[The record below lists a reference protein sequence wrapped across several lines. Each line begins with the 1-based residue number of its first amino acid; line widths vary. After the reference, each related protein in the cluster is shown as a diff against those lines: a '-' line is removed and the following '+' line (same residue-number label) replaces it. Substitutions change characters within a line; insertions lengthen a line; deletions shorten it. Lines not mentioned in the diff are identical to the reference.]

1 MATAPKP
8 LKLVFKVLPIL
19 LLLADSLIRAGRMAD
34 KSRLLMSAAL
44 LFSAIGDVA
53 GSLVTM
59 GIFFSISHCFYIV
72 AYSRYFSL
80 KTSKQW
86 ICITILLVMVGALL
100 FLTLP
105 RLLSGGADTKILIA
119 GCIYVPLLTAMPF
132 SAISQS
138 RPYWILFAIG
148 SLLFVISDSIIFIGT
163 FAFAIPA
170 RHLIVMS
177 TYYGAQLLMNL
188 K

>member
-1 MATAPKP
+1 MASAPKP
-8 LKLVFKVLPIL
+8 FRHVFKVLPIL

-72 AYSRYFSL
+72 AYSRHFCL

-86 ICITILLVMVGALL
+86 FLIAVLLVMVSSLL
-100 FLTLP
+100 YLTLP
-105 RLLSGGADTKILIA
+105 KMLSGGTGTNILIA
-119 GCIYVPLLTAMPF
+119 GCIYVPLLTAMSL

-138 RPYWILFAIG
+138 RPYWIFFAIG